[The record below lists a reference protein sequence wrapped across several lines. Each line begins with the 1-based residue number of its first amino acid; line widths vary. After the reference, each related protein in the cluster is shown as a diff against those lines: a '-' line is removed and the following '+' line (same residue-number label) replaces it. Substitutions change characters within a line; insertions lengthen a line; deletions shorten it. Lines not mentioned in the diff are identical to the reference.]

1 MRALVVPLQDAPSPE
16 RLRGRIDARLS
27 ELLPRPADHRDLVCM
42 AMREAA
48 LAAGK
53 RTRPL
58 MVLIAGR
65 ELGGD
70 LAALLDLGC
79 AVEMVHAASL
89 VLDDMPCMDNAALR
103 RGRPT
108 IHRRFGEDVAALASV
123 GLLSQAF
130 ATVAALPGVAPA
142 ARTRMVGVLATA
154 IGPQGLVRGQCLD
167 LRDSGARAADDI
179 ADTNHLKTGALFAAA
194 LEMAALL
201 ADADD
206 ATRRA
211 LGRVALELGQAFQL
225 QDDLRDRH
233 DSASTGKDS
242 HQDAGKSTLLAL
254 LGADEVERR
263 LRAHLRRAR
272 DTLADIYGEDSAL
285 EAYCSRLFG
294 ASR

>member
-1 MRALVVPLQDAPSPE
+1 MRALAVPLQDAPSAE
-16 RLRGRIDARLS
+16 RLRDSVDARLS
-27 ELLPRPADHRDLVCM
+27 DLLPRPADHRDLVCM

-48 LAAGK
+48 LTSGK

-58 MVLIAGR
+58 MVVIAGR

-70 LAALLDLGC
+70 PSALLDLGC

-89 VLDDMPCMDNAALR
+89 VLDDMPCMDNATLR

-130 ATVAALPGVAPA
+130 ATVAALPGATPA
-142 ARTRMVGVLATA
+142 ARARMVGVLATA

-167 LRDSGARAADDI
+167 LRDSGVRAADDI

-194 LEMAALL
+194 LEMTALL
-201 ADADD
+201 SDVDD

-211 LGRVALELGQAFQL
+211 LVRVALDLGQAFQL

-242 HQDAGKSTLLAL
+242 YQDAGKSTLLAL

-272 DTLADIYGEDSAL
+272 DTLAEIYGEDGAL
-285 EAYCSRLFG
+285 AAYCSRLFG
-294 ASR
+294 APR